1 MKVKICPVGILKR
14 HIGGKDSCS
23 LEIPIDSSVR
33 EALTAAKIPPDEVMA
48 VSVNKER
55 EDKDY
60 SLSEGDEI
68 LLIPFIGGG

>member
-1 MKVKICPVGILKR
+1 MKIKICPVGILKR
-14 HIGGKDSCS
+14 HIGGKEFCF
-23 LEIPIDSSVR
+23 LEIPTDTSVR
-33 EALTAAKIPPDEVMA
+33 EALTTAKIPPDEVMA

-55 EDKDY
+55 EDKDF

>member
-1 MKVKICPVGILKR
+1 MNVKIRPVGILKR
-14 HIGGKDSCS
+14 HIGGKESCS
-23 LEIPIDSSVR
+23 LEIPTDSSVR
-33 EALTAAKIPPDEVMA
+33 EALMAVKIPPDEVMA

-55 EDKDY
+55 EDKDF